1 MKSCVTCCSYDLKL
15 LTHAYEIRFGHITI
29 HVNTAESRI
38 RAQLIFRPNKGD
50 ISVQWCVAGDLMKEE
65 EVLYWL
71 FHHVDHEEI
80 ADVTDEMLG
89 KLIANEP
96 FLAVLFCE

>member
-1 MKSCVTCCSYDLKL
+1 MRIADYIYERNLLDCDATVRKRHIYAKMSLKL
-15 LTHAYEIRFGHITI
+15 C
-29 HVNTAESRI
+29 S
-38 RAQLIFRPNKGD
+38 
-50 ISVQWCVAGDLMKEE
+50 GDLMKEE

-96 FLAVLFCE
+96 FLAVLFCECRRQQERFLL

>member
-1 MKSCVTCCSYDLKL
+1 MVLWM
-15 LTHAYEIRFGHITI
+15 I
-29 HVNTAESRI
+29 
-38 RAQLIFRPNKGD
+38 RPNYHNL
-50 ISVQWCVAGDLMKEE
+50 SLAWRATGDLMKEE

-96 FLAVLFCE
+96 FLAVLFCECWADLSSSTIITEAFSLLLLILLSV

>member
-1 MKSCVTCCSYDLKL
+1 
-15 LTHAYEIRFGHITI
+15 
-29 HVNTAESRI
+29 
-38 RAQLIFRPNKGD
+38 
-50 ISVQWCVAGDLMKEE
+50 MKEE

-96 FLAVLFCE
+96 FLAVLFCEWRTDFCCITSIITAFPLILC

>member
-1 MKSCVTCCSYDLKL
+1 MSLKL
-15 LTHAYEIRFGHITI
+15 
-29 HVNTAESRI
+29 
-38 RAQLIFRPNKGD
+38 
-50 ISVQWCVAGDLMKEE
+50 CAGDLMKEE

-96 FLAVLFCE
+96 FLAVLFCECGRQQERFIL

>member
-1 MKSCVTCCSYDLKL
+1 MHGKTNNTGDLLYD
-15 LTHAYEIRFGHITI
+15 YDFGIRKEKII
-29 HVNTAESRI
+29 LWMCLS
-38 RAQLIFRPNKGD
+38 
-50 ISVQWCVAGDLMKEE
+50 GDLMKEE

-96 FLAVLFCE
+96 FLAVLFCEYILLLINH